1 MTIPNRFKRNAVENR
16 GDHPLD
22 EAVARWVRVVPPADA
37 EPVPELGRNSE
48 VCIVARSIGVAGPLS
63 EWLAS
68 LGVAVSATKDLA
80 AAIAN
85 LRQSYR
91 AWSAAVIFADGFG
104 GPVECFDQ
112 LRLLREECPGLPVI
126 VVSAAFAES
135 DFSAERLPLCDVCLR
150 HPVDPAEYTAAWLG
164 AVENSR
170 RWRQFKFEL
179 RKLALSAQRIGAVA
193 GEPGEEV
200 MPGFGMEDLP
210 RAVAG

>member
-1 MTIPNRFKRNAVENR
+1 MTIPNRFKRNAVEGR
-16 GDHPLD
+16 GEHPGEQAL
-22 EAVARWVRVVPPADA
+22 ARWVRVMPAADA
-37 EPVPELGRNSE
+37 EVLPELGRNSE
-48 VCIVARSIGVAGPLS
+48 VCIVARSIGAAGPLS

-68 LGVAVSATKDLA
+68 LGVAVSATKDLS

-85 LRQSYR
+85 LRQSYK

-112 LRLLREECPGLPVI
+112 LRMLREECPGLPVI
-126 VVSAAFAES
+126 LVSAAFPES
-135 DFSAERLPLCDVCLR
+135 DFSAERLPICDVCLR
-150 HPVDPAEYTAAWLG
+150 HPVDPAEYTEAWLG

-179 RKLALSAQRIGAVA
+179 RKLALNAQRAEGPA
-193 GEPGEEV
+193 GLPEEE
-200 MPGFGMEDLP
+200 MEDLP